1 MLTDDDQTLR
11 KKAVMKIQQLR
22 AENGCKRGKEEEG
35 AAVEKEEAVGE
46 EDVEEEAEEEEGEGV
61 DESSRDTFET
71 MLSLDHFES
80 QALARTKI

>member
-1 MLTDDDQTLR
+1 M
-11 KKAVMKIQQLR
+11 
-22 AENGCKRGKEEEG
+22 
-35 AAVEKEEAVGE
+35 EKEAVGE

-71 MLSLDHFES
+71 MLSLDPFES